1 MIRIVNGR
9 GYEDGVTAVCD
20 RTGQQIGAESVAGL
34 RDSVAKV
41 EREYLQ
47 AVDRAQADLARFRAF
62 GIKVVAAADERAA
75 LDREAEVEKA
85 CVEAEAAA
93 ARYARLKAAT

>member
-9 GYEDGVTAVCD
+9 GYEDGVTAICD
-20 RTGQQIGAESVAGL
+20 RTGQQIGAESIAGL

-47 AVDRAQADLARFRAF
+47 AVERAQASLDRFRAF
-62 GIKVVAAADERAA
+62 GAKVVAIVDEHAA
-75 LDREAEVEKA
+75 LDSKA
-85 CVEAEAAA
+85 TC
-93 ARYARLKAAT
+93 LKSSIKRRPKPQ